1 MRPCR
6 ALAIAAIFQCC
17 ACSVLAADLTNRDKE
32 YLRER
37 AGQLVGDIRI
47 GELATRQASTEMVRA
62 FGYRMVNDHKRSLE
76 NVQKVAAARNVELPA
91 EPPERYAK
99 ALQKLTALS
108 GNEFDVQY
116 MRRALHEHRI
126 NIKADGKR
134 KYGTKDSQLRLL
146 ASGSHD
152 MEMAHMALANKA
164 LATVPAK

>member
-1 MRPCR
+1 M
-6 ALAIAAIFQCC
+6 FQIS
-17 ACSVLAADLTNRDKE
+17 AGFALAADLTNRDKE

-37 AGQLVGDIRI
+37 AGQLAGDIKI
-47 GELATRQASTEMVRA
+47 GELATQKASNELVRA

-76 NVQKVAAARNVELPA
+76 NVQKVAAERKVDLPA

-99 ALQKLTALS
+99 ALEKLSGLS

-116 MRRALHEHRI
+116 MRRALHEHRV

-134 KYGTKDSQLRLL
+134 KYGTKDSQLRLV

-152 MEMAHMALANKA
+152 LEMAHMALANKA
-164 LATVPAK
+164 LASVPAK